1 MFMIVSSSHI
11 EFFSVSSLHLRRLIF
26 CRKFSSPHACCIS
39 HKSHYPWFYHFDHV
53 QGSVQ
58 IVTFFCIQV
67 NVRRHTSRSHD
78 CLYYR
83 AKNLVIMC
91 LLLNILFVRQINN
104 SYTIKRLTV
113 SIISYRPSF
122 EQVRKTDQ
130 NWTGQAYLQSTRR
143 DSMSFGIGH

>member
-1 MFMIVSSSHI
+1 
-11 EFFSVSSLHLRRLIF
+11 
-26 CRKFSSPHACCIS
+26 
-39 HKSHYPWFYHFDHV
+39 
-53 QGSVQ
+53 
-58 IVTFFCIQV
+58 
-67 NVRRHTSRSHD
+67 
-78 CLYYR
+78 
-83 AKNLVIMC
+83 MC